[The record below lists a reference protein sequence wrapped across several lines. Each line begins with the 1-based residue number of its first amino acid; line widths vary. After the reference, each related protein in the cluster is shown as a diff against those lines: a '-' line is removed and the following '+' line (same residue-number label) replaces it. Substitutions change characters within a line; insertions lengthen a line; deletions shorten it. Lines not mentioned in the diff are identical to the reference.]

1 MSNNLASDVAWD
13 AIIYLFILCC
23 SGHRGRK
30 QNTEKEKDEANPSI
44 SKEMKPSEKSKASVL
59 ASRSSNSAPISK
71 KLNKQHTCSE
81 KTHQSTDSES
91 QKECDSKE
99 HGSSCSKHAS
109 QGTNPQA
116 KESDFKEG
124 TSTDSKKVSEK
135 QCSSVASKDLPPLKE
150 KPSKDAS
157 KQRDPKC
164 VKTPNQKLVIK
175 SKGKLSS
182 DEEFEPPAMSFES
195 YLSYDQVTRKR
206 KRKGCSTGKRPKKC
220 SEQEGS
226 SLPQKTSKFSDAK
239 GEENVEK
246 CEGGQSETPNKK
258 VNHCMVE
265 IIANKLQTNKC
276 FGLLLFL
283 VKFSCIYFKQR
294 IAWL

>member
-1 MSNNLASDVAWD
+1 MGCN
-13 AIIYLFILCC
+13 YLFIFLCC

-30 QNTEKEKDEANPSI
+30 QNTEKEKDETNPSI
-44 SKEMKPSEKSKASVL
+44 SKEIKPSEKSKASVL
-59 ASRSSNSAPISK
+59 ASRSSSSAPTSK
-71 KLNKQHTCSE
+71 KLNKQHTRSE
-81 KTHQSTDSES
+81 KTHQSRDSES

-99 HGSSCSKHAS
+99 HSSSCSKHAS
-109 QGTNPQA
+109 RGTNPQA

-150 KPSKDAS
+150 EPSKDAS

-164 VKTPNQKLVIK
+164 VKKTKQKLVIK
-175 SKGKLSS
+175 SKGELSS
-182 DEEFEPPAMSFES
+182 DEEFEPPTMSFES

-206 KRKGCSTGKRPKKC
+206 KRKGGSTGKRPKKC

-226 SLPQKTSKFSDAK
+226 SLPQKTSKFSHAK
-239 GEENVEK
+239 EGEENLEK
-246 CEGGQSETPNKK
+246 CEGDQSETPNKK

-283 VKFSCIYFKQR
+283 VKFSCIYFKQQ